1 MHAPELGRWSHAW
14 NSLGSRCEPGLRWV
28 LEANPS
34 LGSLTCDQA
43 GDNERQHQ
51 HLQHPHE
58 ELSREREVL
67 DLAVAELVWAQGKGQ
82 ADP

>member
-1 MHAPELGRWSHAW
+1 MG
-14 NSLGSRCEPGLRWV
+14 WV
-28 LEANPS
+28 LEANTG

-43 GDNERQHQ
+43 GDNEWQHQ

-58 ELSREREVL
+58 ELSRKRKVL
-67 DLAVAELVWAQGKGQ
+67 DLAIGELVRAQGKGQ